1 MLLVQQSSVVK
12 GSPVNINDLFKG
24 FNRVPVYQR
33 DFVWQGKQI
42 KALWNDFFQHYR
54 EHADANESLI
64 RPKGYFLGAMVVI
77 EADEGQPDE
86 VVDGQQRLT
95 SLTTMAAVCYDLLCS
110 LKNQDGKIA
119 AWSNQLANILAQPES
134 GDFVPKLSFSDG
146 DLNNF
151 FFESTFKRRSKKDKE
166 LYWQEPWCK
175 ERLGRKKSP
184 FSKMKDAIVVGY
196 EEAMNFLKEQKN
208 EELRTVRL
216 LSFVQLL
223 VEGVILL
230 RIKALSYTNAYA
242 IFESLNNRGIPL
254 SQSDLIKNEVLKNC
268 SMNDLED
275 VADSWQSARQL
286 VEGIEKDFP
295 MPDFVHYS
303 YISRNGAVKAKDLY
317 AKVRAIVT
325 TSAMARSYAEHLEE
339 DAKVLVGL
347 IDTFS
352 SAWSQETT
360 YMLKDINNVLKIR
373 HCYPFLM
380 AAYRRYGDYKE
391 DFHGHVEAVM
401 NFAFRYMKVI
411 EDPLENFSVAIGDAC
426 KLVNA
431 GASLS
436 DVRAVFRKSAP
447 DDIFVSRFK
456 EASFSNTKLAYFTV
470 YYLEK
475 VQLGGTFPKDHGLD
489 QNLEHIMP
497 RTPTAAYWPEA
508 ARQKSESSAL
518 FKEYLW
524 KIGNLM
530 PLPAEINKSIKN
542 KSITLKISDPSQI
555 DYTSGNHNL
564 KSPLGVRDFLKNGEW
579 NYESIDDRQ
588 KFLAENFALKAWPL

>member
-24 FNRVPVYQR
+24 FNSVPVYQR
-33 DFVWQGKQI
+33 DIVWQSKQV
-42 KALWNDFFQHYR
+42 KALWKDFFQHYKQY
-54 EHADANESLI
+54 ADSNESLI
-64 RPKGYFLGAMVVI
+64 RPMGYFLGAMVVI
-77 EADEGQPDE
+77 EGEDGQADE

-95 SLTTMAAVCYDLLCS
+95 SLTTIAAVCYDLLCS
-110 LKNQDGKIA
+110 LKGQDGKTA
-119 AWSNQLANILAQPES
+119 AWSNQLASLLAQPQS
-134 GDFVPKLSFSDG
+134 GDFVPKLSFSDE
-146 DLNNF
+146 DLNKF
-151 FFESTFKRRSKKDKE
+151 FFESTYRRRAKVDKE
-166 LYWQEPWCK
+166 AYWQEAWCK

-184 FSKMKDAIVVGY
+184 FSKMKEAIVVGY
-196 EEAMNFLKEQKN
+196 EELSAFLKEQKN
-208 EELRTVRL
+208 EELRKTRL
-216 LSFVQLL
+216 LSFVQLF

-268 SMNDLED
+268 NSNDLED

-286 VEGIEKDFP
+286 VEGLDKDFP

-303 YISRNGAVKAKDLY
+303 FISRNGAVKANKLY
-317 AKVRAIVT
+317 DSVRAI
-325 TSAMARSYAEHLEE
+325 TSTSPMARMYAEQLEE
-339 DAKVLVGL
+339 DARALVGL

-352 SAWSQETT
+352 SSWDQETT

-380 AAYRRYGDYKE
+380 AVYRRYGDSKD
-391 DFHGHVEAVM
+391 DFHGHVEAVL

-411 EDPLENFSVAIGDAC
+411 EDSLENFSGAIGDAC
-426 KLVNA
+426 KLVNS
-431 GASLS
+431 GADLG
-436 DVRAVFRKSAP
+436 AIKAKFKEHAP
-447 DDIFVSRFK
+447 DEVFVNRFK

-497 RTPTAAYWPEA
+497 RTPTMVHWPEA
-508 ARQKSESSAL
+508 TKKKSESGPI
-518 FKEYLW
+518 FKDYLW
-524 KIGNLM
+524 RIGNLM
-530 PLPAEINKSIKN
+530 PLPAEINKSLKN
-542 KSITLKISDPSQI
+542 KSIELKIKDPSGV
-555 DYTSGNHNL
+555 DYTSGKHNL
-564 KSPLGVRDFLKNGEW
+564 KSPLGVRDFLKDGDW
-579 NYESIDDRQ
+579 TYESIEERQ
-588 KFLAENFALKAWPL
+588 KFLADNFALKAWPL